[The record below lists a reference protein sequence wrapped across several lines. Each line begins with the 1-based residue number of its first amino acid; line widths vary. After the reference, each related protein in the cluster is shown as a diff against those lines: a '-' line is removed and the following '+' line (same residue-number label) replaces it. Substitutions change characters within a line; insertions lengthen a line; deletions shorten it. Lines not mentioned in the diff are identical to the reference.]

1 MLEKV
6 LELLTAL
13 AIAAPA
19 TAAPGLQVASDHV
32 SKAADQIAARA
43 SVHGD
48 KVHRDKH
55 ADAVENARDEDVTQV
70 DDAADLA
77 DDADAWSPPGLTT
90 AAEATERNMENG
102 PEQAQAGLQNALDH
116 VQANAEQDHTD
127 GAH

>member
-13 AIAAPA
+13 AIAAGA
-19 TAAPGLQVASDHV
+19 SAAPGLQVASDHV
-32 SKAADQIAARA
+32 SKAADQITARA
-43 SVHGD
+43 SVHG
-48 KVHRDKH
+48 DKH
-55 ADAVENARDEDVTQV
+55 ADAVENARDEDETEV
-70 DDAADLA
+70 DDAADPA

-90 AAEATERNMENG
+90 AAEAIEHSMENG

-116 VQANAEQDHTD
+116 VQANAERDHAD